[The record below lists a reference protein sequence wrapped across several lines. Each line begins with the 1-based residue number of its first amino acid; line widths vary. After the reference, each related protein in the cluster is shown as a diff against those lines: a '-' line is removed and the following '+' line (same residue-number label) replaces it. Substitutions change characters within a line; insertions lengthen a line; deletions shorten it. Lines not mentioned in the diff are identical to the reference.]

1 MPIAY
6 DIATATIAAT
16 MLDNKFAVAAFVH
29 PQIRK
34 LSDSTHAQTVAPL
47 AAAVGKAMPL

>member
-6 DIATATIAAT
+6 DIVTATLAAT
-16 MLDNKFAVAAFVH
+16 MVGNEFAVAAFVH

-47 AAAVGKAMPL
+47 AAALGL